1 MTRSAHGTPWVI
13 DPARPDRPDALHVC
27 AILPT
32 LNPYGGVVSVV
43 NLCEELLEMG
53 HRYTLASLSQNAV
66 DRVFPRSEPIHVPD
80 RDLLPEELPT
90 NVDVVLATSWETVE
104 PAVRLTQRTG
114 GRARAVYFVQ
124 DMEADFYDD
133 RHTVE
138 AVHATYEAIPTLVVK
153 TAHLEQRL
161 AERGFVAHR
170 IPPGMNLDIF
180 YPRDVERRSRVLV
193 MARPGVPNDHR
204 GFEIVREVFHRLA
217 ERRPDLELVL
227 FGSDDLPPDVE
238 TIANNAGRLQPSEL
252 PALYSTASVFLDAS
266 RHHGF
271 GRTGAEAMAC
281 GTPCVLSDS
290 GGIRE
295 YAEDEHNA
303 LIVPVADVDA
313 TVAAIERLLDEP
325 DLADRLAQA
334 GRRTVQAFG
343 ERQAALAMLA
353 VFERAGASV
362 TDGDQRTRSDGT
374 SSGRLA
380 PPDRMT

>member
-1 MTRSAHGTPWVI
+1 MTRSALETPWVI
-13 DPARPDRPDALHVC
+13 DPAGHDRPDALHVC

-66 DRVFPRSEPIHVPD
+66 DRVFPRSEPIHVPNW
-80 RDLLPEELPT
+80 DLLPEVLPT
-90 NVDVVLATSWETVE
+90 NVDVVLATSWETVG
-104 PAVRLTQRTG
+104 PAVRLTERTG

-133 RHTVE
+133 QHTVE
-138 AVHATYEAIPTLVVK
+138 AVHATYERIPTLVVK

-180 YPRDVERRSRVLV
+180 YPRDVERRSGVLA

-204 GFEIVREVFHRLA
+204 GFEIVREVFRRLT

-238 TIANNAGRLQPSEL
+238 TIAENAGRLQPSEL

-295 YAEDEHNA
+295 YAEHEHNA
-303 LIVPVADVDA
+303 LIVPVADVNA
-313 TVAAIERLLDEP
+313 TVAAIERLLDDP
-325 DLADRLAQA
+325 DLAQRLAQA

-343 ERQAALAMLA
+343 ERQAALAMLE
-353 VFERAGASV
+353 VFGA
-362 TDGDQRTRSDGT
+362 TGARTSDRDPHLRSDEDGGGT
-374 SSGRLA
+374 LDPS
-380 PPDRMT
+380 DRTT